1 MQNIWQTVNTKLK
14 YTTFLWVD
22 FSFNIPERRAGFT
35 LSLPS
40 NGNYETYLHTLWNL
54 IYHWTKYDNLRSDR
68 LFRLW
73 NQQTP
78 LSPSTPYLNVCLF
91 FSYLCT
97 SITKTSKIRER
108 NIKLRYARNTDLILT
123 TLHFISVIIPLS
135 APCNDLI
142 LIH

>member
-1 MQNIWQTVNTKLK
+1 MQNIWQTANTKLK

-22 FSFNIPERRAGFT
+22 FSFNIPETERRAGLLWDIFAHLVESD
-35 LSLPS
+35 LSLNKVWHS
-40 NGNYETYLHTLWNL
+40 
-54 IYHWTKYDNLRSDR
+54 RSDR

-97 SITKTSKIRER
+97 SITQTSKIRER

-123 TLHFISVIIPLS
+123 TLHFLSVINPLS
-135 APCNDLI
+135 APCNDFI